1 MLSTLTHLAGA
12 GFCIVACMDELDVGF
27 QREYPYR
34 VVTSGL
40 TDDEI
45 EDFGDRLDADAT
57 KSFKVFCRD
66 PSPIFLAESVE
77 FCVKYSSVL
86 RPMAGA
92 VGKAGLD
99 VLVDSVKNWLA
110 NRPEH
115 EDRTVEIFG
124 PDNEVVRIV
133 NRQRDTNLEFITA
146 MPRVTALLVL
156 AEVQERRE
164 KHTDST
170 RFI

>member
-1 MLSTLTHLAGA
+1 
-12 GFCIVACMDELDVGF
+12 MDELDPGS

-45 EDFGDRLDADAT
+45 DDFSDRLDADAT

-66 PSPIFLAESVE
+66 PSPMFLATSVE
-77 FCVKYSSVL
+77 FCVQYSSVL
-86 RPMAGA
+86 SPMASA

-99 VLVDSVKNWLA
+99 VLVDKVKKWLA
-110 NRPEH
+110 NRPVH

-124 PDNEVVRIV
+124 PDNQVVRIV
-133 NRQRDTNLEFITA
+133 KTGKKIRTERDTRKEGSKD
-146 MPRVTALLVL
+146 P
-156 AEVQERRE
+156 
-164 KHTDST
+164 T
-170 RFI
+170 R